1 MIKKICLM
9 LMLTIMLCSCN
20 KVAYVERQNVDV
32 EVIKKEYHAA
42 FTSLVN
48 TGKSV
53 IPIRHPERNYVYVR
67 YKDIEECV
75 DNKRI
80 YDACEIGSVFSMV
93 LLNKYD
99 GNNEIIKQELLL
111 EE

>member
-1 MIKKICLM
+1 MIKKICAMLILM
-9 LMLTIMLCSCN
+9 IMLCSCN
-20 KVAYVERQNVDV
+20 KVAYIERQKVDV
-32 EVIKKEYHAA
+32 EVVKKEYHAA
-42 FTSLVN
+42 FTSVVN
-48 TGKSV
+48 TGKSLV
-53 IPIRHPERNYVYVR
+53 PIRHPERNYIYVK

-75 DNKRI
+75 DNKQI

-99 GNNEIIKQELLL
+99 ENNEIIKQQLLL

>member
-1 MIKKICLM
+1 MKKAISVL
-9 LMLTIMLCSCN
+9 LLFLLLCSCS
-20 KVAYVERQNVDV
+20 KVTYIERQNVDV
-32 EVIKKEYHAA
+32 EVVKKEYHAA
-42 FTSLVN
+42 FTSVVN
-48 TGKSV
+48 TGKNV
-53 IPIRHPERNYVYVR
+53 IPISHPERNYIYVK

-75 DNKRI
+75 DNKQI

-99 GNNEIIKQELLL
+99 ENNEIIKQELLL

>member
-1 MIKKICLM
+1 MKKAISVLLLCL
-9 LMLTIMLCSCN
+9 MLCSCS
-20 KVAYVERQNVDV
+20 KVAYIERQKVDV

-53 IPIRHPERNYVYVR
+53 IPISRPERNYIYVK

-75 DNKRI
+75 DNKQI

-99 GNNEIIKQELLL
+99 ENNEIIKQELLL